1 MFSVRFTE
9 ESKQYKERVG
19 WVGLKPVAWNYLK
32 ILSFMG
38 SNPILSELY
47 LYNNNNNNK
56 FKRNL
61 SLFNKIRKNKIWKI
75 IIKTLD
81 LILIL

>member
-1 MFSVRFTE
+1 
-9 ESKQYKERVG
+9 
-19 WVGLKPVAWNYLK
+19 
-32 ILSFMG
+32 
-38 SNPILSELY
+38 
-47 LYNNNNNNK
+47 
-56 FKRNL
+56 L